1 MAAVKHMSMSISD
14 TWGIGCLRQTAGFPA
29 GNGNKFQYMCP
40 IGPLIVVWDIEKK
53 QRILSKQV
61 ADDFISV
68 LIKND
73 VTDLILMVSYSG
85 QGKLLNSALTSVCP
99 FEVPGCNVI
108 YASWLEG
115 GSLFSLCTIGHASSL
130 FLFEVDAG
138 KDGVVSKVSLKWSVK
153 ASMLYRTQ
161 AQQQESLDDEACDHD
176 DCCDD
181 ATASANK
188 NDQYQSYYG
197 CMFSEENTIISIFNR
212 QNSPFEIHLY
222 NLEGICLQKQPVS
235 PLGDSRT
242 SMLCMSECRNG
253 RFAVGMERG
262 VFVFIESKSLDTLS
276 VFQSQGSAQV
286 CLWDGD
292 LLTTVAYQSG
302 VLQWWSISG
311 EIIKEA
317 RVENAESVIHLSW
330 SIPGK
335 ELWIGGVT
343 SLNYFFV
350 QSSPSL
356 VSGATAN
363 VLRMLTLIEHKVAGC
378 GLSFKDNSTL
388 ATGDLAGNVFIS
400 KMGTDFKFDDTRGK
414 INIKSSVRCL
424 VWVLDELFI
433 GTLEGTLFKWVV
445 TENGNPTN
453 YKLIYNFPFGVLSM
467 RTSNSQ
473 KLLAIGTG
481 GGDLYIFDTVK
492 KFQLMLETRTHMPQ
506 NIGQEMEERF
516 MEIWSIAWEPSDSLI
531 ATASED
537 KSSVVTD
544 AKTGMC
550 LYLWFL

>member
-1 MAAVKHMSMSISD
+1 MAAGNHISMSISD

-29 GNGNKFQYMCP
+29 CNENKFQYMCP
-40 IGPLIVVWDIEKK
+40 IGPSIVVWDIEKK
-53 QRILSKQV
+53 QRILSKQI

-73 VTDLILMVSYSG
+73 AIDLILLVSYSG
-85 QGKLLNSALTSVCP
+85 QGKLLNSALTSVCS
-99 FEVPGCNVI
+99 FVVPGHNVI

-115 GSLFSLCTIGHASSL
+115 GSLFSLCTIGHTSSL
-130 FLFEVDAG
+130 CLFEVDAE
-138 KDGVVSKVSLKWSVK
+138 KDGVSLKWSVK
-153 ASMLYRTQ
+153 ACTLYRTQ
-161 AQQQESLDDEACDHD
+161 PQQQESLNVHDVGDDT
-176 DCCDD
+176 
-181 ATASANK
+181 TASANK
-188 NDQYQSYYG
+188 DDNYQSYYG
-197 CMFSEENTIISIFNR
+197 CMFSKENTIISIFNR

-222 NLEGICLQKQPVS
+222 NLDGTCLQKQPIS

-242 SMLCMSECRNG
+242 SMLCMSECKNG

-262 VFVFIESKSLDTLS
+262 VFVFIESKNLETLS

-292 LLTTVAYQSG
+292 LLMTVAYQSG
-302 VLQWWSISG
+302 VLQWWSTSA
-311 EIIKEA
+311 EVIKEA
-317 RVENAESVIHLSW
+317 KVENAESVIHLNW

-343 SLNYFFV
+343 SLNYVFV
-350 QSSPSL
+350 QPSPSL
-356 VSGATAN
+356 VSGATVS

-378 GLSFKDNSTL
+378 GLSFKNSTTL
-388 ATGDLAGNVFIS
+388 ATGDLAGNVFIN
-400 KMGTDFKFDDTRGK
+400 KIGTDFVFDDTRGK

-424 VWVLDELFI
+424 AWVFNELFI

-445 TENGNPTN
+445 TENGNLSK
-453 YKLIYNFPFGVLSM
+453 YELIYNFPFGVLSM

-481 GGDLYIFDTVK
+481 GGDLYIFDTLN
-492 KFQLMLETRTHMPQ
+492 KFQLILETRTHMPQ
-506 NIGQEMEERF
+506 IVGPEMEERV

-537 KSSVVTD
+537 RSSVVTD
-544 AKTGMC
+544 TKTGM
-550 LYLWFL
+550 